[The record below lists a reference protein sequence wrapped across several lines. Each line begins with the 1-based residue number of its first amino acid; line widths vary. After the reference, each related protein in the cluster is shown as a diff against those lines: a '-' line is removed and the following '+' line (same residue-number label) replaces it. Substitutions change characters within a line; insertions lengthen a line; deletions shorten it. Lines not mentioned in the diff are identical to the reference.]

1 MGILSISEGKTGE
14 NIMLVKAVA
23 EVCFRKN
30 RPCLSAILETGFTA
44 AEAVKNLH
52 AISARSRCLRLAG
65 DCPAQSVHSLAD
77 AG

>member
-1 MGILSISEGKTGE
+1 MGIWTISEGKTEE
-14 NIMLVKAVA
+14 NIMPVKAVA
-23 EVCFRKN
+23 EVFFRKN

-52 AISARSRCLRLAG
+52 AISARSRCVRLAG
-65 DCPAQSVHSLAD
+65 DCPAQSVHPLAD